1 MRSAICAVLA
11 GLMIAGVA
19 GAAPQ
24 KHWHEDD
31 DHRQKHWKHHDRDD
45 DDDDRDEDGRP
56 ASCYLGPRDVWIVSD
71 YYAPR
76 YRTLPPGLQKKLYR
90 TGHLPPGW
98 ERKLELLPP
107 VVEQRLVP
115 IPGSYRRGIID
126 GYVVIYEPRTSI
138 VIDVAALFGP
148 R

>member
-1 MRSAICAVLA
+1 MKSVMCAMIA
-11 GLMIAGVA
+11 GLMLG
-19 GAAPQ
+19 GAAQ
-24 KHWHEDD
+24 HKHWHEDD
-31 DHRQKHWKHHDRDD
+31 DHWQKHGKHHD
-45 DDDDRDEDGRP
+45 DDDDRDDDLRAAG
-56 ASCYLGPRDVWIVSD
+56 CYLGPRDVWIISN

-98 ERKLELLPP
+98 ERKVEPLPI
-107 VVEQRLVP
+107 VVERQLVP
-115 IPGSYRRGIID
+115 VPSGYRRGIID
-126 GYVVIYEPRTSI
+126 GYVVIYEPRTRV

>member
-1 MRSAICAVLA
+1 MKSAICAGLV
-11 GLMIAGVA
+11 GLMFAGVV

-24 KHWHEDD
+24 KHWHEDN
-31 DHRQKHWKHHDRDD
+31 DHREKHWKHHDRDD
-45 DDDDRDEDGRP
+45 DDDRDEDLRP
-56 ASCYLGPRDVWIVSD
+56 GCYMGARDVWIVSD

-126 GYVVIYEPRTSI
+126 GYVVIYEPRTRI
-138 VIDVAALFGP
+138 VIDVAPLFAP
-148 R
+148 W